1 MIFSTALLS
10 ELYFGRNDRELTL
23 ELLRNMSAFV
33 RVYKIWVKQNGFF
46 LEASKRDFSRILVAS

>member
-1 MIFSTALLS
+1 MIFPTFLLS

-33 RVYKIWVKQNGFF
+33 RVYKIWVKKNVF